1 MKKQETTLRC
11 VTVLA
16 VIAVTCGV
24 LLAVLYPLLY
34 VAPSV
39 SSISDNVTA
48 EELGLLSGE
57 SALWKRVDTLNE
69 SYVEGKGGS
78 VVMAAETVAADRE
91 FVGILIKTKP
101 AAKLG
106 ETTYSM
112 YFDRKEDKLFKAVI
126 VEDGATSGRTFEFA
140 LSNDKLKN
148 IRPFESYYKVIDGSN
163 DKVYGDFEKPKCGAT
178 YTVTAVDNAFRIAAD
193 YYFYTY
199 GKGAKK

>member
-16 VIAVTCGV
+16 VIAVTCAV
-24 LLAVLYPLLY
+24 LLAVLNPLLY

-39 SSISDNVTA
+39 ASISDNVTA
-48 EELGLLSGE
+48 KDLGLSGE
-57 SALWKRVDTLNE
+57 TALEWIKTEVDAE
-69 SYVEGKGGS
+69 RAEGKGGS
-78 VVMAAETVAADRE
+78 VIMAAECVAGE
-91 FVGILIKTKP
+91 NKFVGLYVKTKA

-112 YFDRKEDKLFKAVI
+112 YFDVKNDKLVKAVI

-140 LSNDKLKN
+140 LKNDKLSNVKP
-148 IRPFESYYKVIDGSN
+148 IDSYYKIIDKPSK
-163 DKVYGDFEKPKCGAT
+163 DVYGEFDKPKCGAT

-193 YYFYTY
+193 YYYYVY
-199 GKGAKK
+199 GKGANK